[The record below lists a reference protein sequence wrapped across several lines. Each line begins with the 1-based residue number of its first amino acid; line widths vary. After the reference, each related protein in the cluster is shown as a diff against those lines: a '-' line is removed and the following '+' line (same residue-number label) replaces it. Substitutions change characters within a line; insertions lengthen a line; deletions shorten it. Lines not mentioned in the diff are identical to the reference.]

1 MPRVPAIKSLAI
13 IPCTLRDETRAAI
26 RDFAAALKTAAPSV
40 GAHGLDEE
48 RFWDSGLFYGAIER
62 LRGQRAASMGPK
74 REFIAEILEFLREAG
89 RINGWVIAGSSD
101 RHDYEVV
108 LPDNTVAAI
117 EAKGCLDGNNTNI
130 FQRPANADE
139 FIIWSLCQ
147 NSGADPRHNAWSG
160 IHTRLSA
167 EIIHRRQQVD
177 GLIIWDMVC
186 ATVGRI
192 CPKLERTPKR
202 ATTVGLRRLP
212 PPCIYLFPRTI
223 PDARNNPK
231 PRCWRLEHVKFLKIL
246 HDVFK
251 GDAEDVTEVRIEAD
265 MEGASVRRTTRLV
278 RNGVEIIASQPT
290 PVKRAT

>member
-1 MPRVPAIKSLAI
+1 MPRVLAI
-13 IPCTLRDETRAAI
+13 RDLAVIPCSLRNETRNAI

-40 GAHGLDEE
+40 GTHGLDDK
-48 RFWDSGLFYGAIER
+48 RFWDSGLFHGAIER

-74 REFIAEILEFLREAG
+74 REFLAEILNLLKDAG
-89 RINGWVIAGSSD
+89 RIKNWVIAGGSD

-108 LPDNTVAAI
+108 LPDDTVTAI

-167 EIIHRRQQVD
+167 EIMHKRQQVD
-177 GLIIWDMVC
+177 GLVIWDMVC
-186 ATVGRI
+186 GTLGRI
-192 CPKLERTPKR
+192 CPKLERSPER
-202 ATTVGLRRLP
+202 ATAVGRRSLP
-212 PPCIYLFPRTI
+212 PPCIYLFPRTV

-231 PRCWRLEHVKFLKIL
+231 PRCWRLADVKFLKML
-246 HDVFK
+246 HETFK
-251 GDAEDVTEVRIEAD
+251 GDAEDVTEVRIEAC
-265 MEGASVRRTTRLV
+265 MQGASVLRTTRLV
-278 RNGVEIIASQPT
+278 RDGVEIIASQPT
-290 PVKRAT
+290 RLKRAT